1 MNKRICNKKILLVII
16 VLNLLQF
23 NIYAQNK
30 NTNDQLFSFTVDND
44 FFLLNYTDSYY
55 TNGFFFQ
62 LSKAKQRNNQKRIT
76 RYELGQTMFTTRERR
91 LVWTGTEILD
101 RQYCG
106 YLYGRMVKD
115 YFLQKDAFLSF
126 KGEVGVTGDL
136 SLAKPFHEWYHSV
149 LGLFDYPYWD
159 TQITNS
165 IGANFGAKYIAPINA
180 LKNEHSLFKIITTSE
195 ANIGSYFNNLKLG
208 SYFCIGNFEKVENSA
223 LFNNQISSNTTSN
236 KNKKEWV
243 FFFYPQLIY
252 QAFNGTI
259 QGNILKQQP
268 ESYLSKIQSI
278 VYQHSFGFMYAQKK
292 WAGKIEAIYQTK
304 EATSQI
310 QNHRYISLQAAY
322 RF

>member
-1 MNKRICNKKILLVII
+1 MTQ
-16 VLNLLQF
+16 LNM
-23 NIYAQNK
+23 YAQNK
-30 NTNDQLFSFTVDND
+30 NTKDQLFSFTVDND
-44 FFLLNYTDSYY
+44 FFLFNYTDSYY

-62 LSKAKQRNNQKRIT
+62 LSKAKQKNNQKRIT

-106 YLYGRMVKD
+106 YLYGRIVKD
-115 YFLQKDAFLSF
+115 YFLKKDAVLSL
-126 KGEVGVTGDL
+126 KAEIGVTGDL
-136 SLAKPFHEWYHSV
+136 SLAKPFQEWYHNV
-149 LGLFDYPYWD
+149 LGLFNYPYWD

-195 ANIGSYFNNLKLG
+195 ANVGSYFNNLRLG

-223 LFNNQISSNTTSN
+223 LFNNQISSTNTPN
-236 KNKKEWV
+236 KNNKEWV

-268 ESYLSKIQSI
+268 ESYLSEIQSI

-292 WAGKIEAIYQTK
+292 WAAKIEAVYQTK
-304 EATSQI
+304 EATSQL
-310 QNHRYISLQAAY
+310 QNHRYISLQAAF